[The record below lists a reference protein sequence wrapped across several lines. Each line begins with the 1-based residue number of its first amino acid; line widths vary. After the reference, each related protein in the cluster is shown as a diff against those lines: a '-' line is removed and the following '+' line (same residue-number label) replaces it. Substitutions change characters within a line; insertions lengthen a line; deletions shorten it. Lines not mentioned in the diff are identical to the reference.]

1 MSVQLPL
8 LYIPLKNVLSLLS
21 YECVIITII
30 IYSFKEC
37 FKFTVL

>member
-1 MSVQLPL
+1 MSVQLLPL
-8 LYIPLKNVLSLLS
+8 LYIPLKNVLSLQS
-21 YECVIITII
+21 NECAITII